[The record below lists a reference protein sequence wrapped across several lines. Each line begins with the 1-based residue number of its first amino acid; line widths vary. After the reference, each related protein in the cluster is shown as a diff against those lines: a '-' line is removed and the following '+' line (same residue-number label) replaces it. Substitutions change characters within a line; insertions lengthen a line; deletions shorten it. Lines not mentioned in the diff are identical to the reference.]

1 MDLTNLLAVAVPMAA
16 AIAIFFWSLDRIRKE
31 RVDPADGLRTPR
43 ATPRELVERLLRP
56 AAENLSLRRSAEGKP
71 TLSEDLARAGVN
83 ITPAEYLLIRI
94 GAVALGA
101 LIGLFRFGI
110 SIGPIVIAALD
121 FVIPPLVVNYLQRRR
136 QNMFNDQLTGML
148 QLLSNSLKTGYA
160 IDRALET
167 VASKS
172 QPPVSTEVERVTTEI
187 TLGTSVEDAL
197 SALLLRINSPDLE
210 FIVTAILLHT
220 RVGGNLA
227 EVLDNISDT
236 LRDRLQTKRDMSVL
250 TAQSRASASIIT
262 GLPILLGLGLYV
274 FVPGY
279 FAPMTSTVVGYILL
293 GIAGLLILIGNIL
306 IRRMTALKPARTA
319 IQVRQKLSQ
328 AGNPGGLTPAGFQSV
343 RYSVAAIMAVA
354 GLAVGLVVPVGMPT
368 LLAAAVSGLIF
379 AVIGFMTPGLWIEQ
393 RIAQRRREIQRSLA
407 EATDLLTLVVESGM
421 SLDEG
426 LLSITE
432 RFHNALGDEIGKVL
446 REIRLGRPRMAALE
460 HMADMC
466 GVPDL
471 HHLVESIVQS

>member
-16 AIAIFFWSLDRIRKE
+16 AIAVFFWSLDRVRRE
-31 RVDPADGLRTPR
+31 RTRRVGDMPQLPR

-56 AAENLSLRRSAEGKP
+56 AADNLSLRRTAEGKP
-71 TLSEDLARAGVN
+71 TLTEDLARAGLN

-94 GAVALGA
+94 GSVALGA

-110 SIGPIVIAALD
+110 SIGPIVIGALG
-121 FVIPPLVVNYLQRRR
+121 FVIPPLVVGYLQRRR
-136 QNMFNDQLTGML
+136 QIMFNEQLTGML

-172 QPPVSTEVERVTTEI
+172 QPPVSTEFERVTTEI

-197 SALLLRINSPDLE
+197 SALLLRIDSPDLE

-250 TAQSRASASIIT
+250 TAQSRASATIIT
-262 GLPILLGLGLYV
+262 GLPVLLALGLYV

-293 GIAGLLILIGNIL
+293 GIAGLLILVGNIL
-306 IRRMTALKPARTA
+306 IRRMTAL
-319 IQVRQKLSQ
+319 
-328 AGNPGGLTPAGFQSV
+328 QS
-343 RYSVAAIMAVA
+343 
-354 GLAVGLVVPVGMPT
+354 
-368 LLAAAVSGLIF
+368 
-379 AVIGFMTPGLWIEQ
+379 
-393 RIAQRRREIQRSLA
+393 
-407 EATDLLTLVVESGM
+407 
-421 SLDEG
+421 
-426 LLSITE
+426 
-432 RFHNALGDEIGKVL
+432 
-446 REIRLGRPRMAALE
+446 
-460 HMADMC
+460 
-466 GVPDL
+466 
-471 HHLVESIVQS
+471 